1 MHRVCGQ
8 GLVSGWYV
16 MQTKPIPNVYELLL
30 IPVGEAAELDPDS
43 AWSIWD
49 MAEKLNDA
57 AQQKE
62 IESCK

>member
-1 MHRVCGQ
+1 
-8 GLVSGWYV
+8 

-57 AQQKE
+57 LQQKE
-62 IESCK
+62 NESCK